1 VRIVALVL
9 VLIGL
14 GAAAAGAV
22 DAVDAPAPSRNEIW
36 RSIFA
41 RPSAPPGPGDLPER
55 VALGHDL
62 FRDTRLSSD
71 SRGAC
76 VSCHDPDRSFT
87 DGRRIGQ
94 GPRGEPLTRNVPALY
109 NLAWARS
116 FFWDGRAPTLE
127 EQAKGPLLSPN
138 ELAGDFPGIV
148 ERLKSD
154 PAMMLRFALA
164 FPETPVVDEHVVD
177 EHNVL
182 AALAAYER
190 SLVSGEARFDRW
202 VAGDDAALSEHEMQ
216 GFAIFVG
223 KGGCVACHGGW
234 RFTDDDFHDVGVK
247 SDDPGRG
254 AVPGGTPGLPLFKT
268 PSLRE
273 VDQTAP
279 YMHDGSLATLA
290 DVVNHYAGDFVKR
303 PSLAPTLVRD
313 LQLTDDEKQ
322 SLIAFLRTLSSH
334 SALDEI
340 SETTRPTPKK

>member
-1 VRIVALVL
+1 MRLAAFVLALM
-9 VLIGL
+9 GL

-22 DAVDAPAPSRNEIW
+22 DAVTEEGPSRNEIW
-36 RSIFA
+36 RAIFQ
-41 RPSAPPGPGDLPER
+41 RPSGLPGPSDVPER
-55 VALGHDL
+55 IALGHDL

-71 SRGAC
+71 NRGAC

-87 DGRRIGQ
+87 DGRRTGQ
-94 GPRGEPLTRNVPALY
+94 GPRGETLTRNVPALY
-109 NLAWARS
+109 NLAWAKS

-127 EQAKGPLLSPN
+127 EQAKGPLLSPH
-138 ELAGDFPGIV
+138 ELAADFPGIV
-148 ERLKSD
+148 ARLKND
-154 PAMMLRFALA
+154 PAMVQRFALA
-164 FPETPVVDEHVVD
+164 FPKSPIVD

-190 SLVSGEARFDRW
+190 TLVSGEARFDRW
-202 VAGDDAALSEHEMQ
+202 VAGDDAALSEQELE

-234 RFTDDDFHDVGVK
+234 RFTDDDFHDAGVK
-247 SDDPGRG
+247 GDDPGRG
-254 AVPGGTPGLPLFKT
+254 AVRGGTPGLPTFKT

-279 YMHDGSLATLA
+279 YMHDGSMATLA
-290 DVVNHYAGDFVKR
+290 DVVNHYAGGLEKR

-322 SLIAFLRTLSSH
+322 SLIAFLHTLSSH
-334 SALDEI
+334 SAVDEM